1 MTGPAAPLPSGVPG
15 PSGPAPRG
23 QARAGHAARD
33 LDALARA
40 LGDPATAALAGAAL
54 HLAAQT
60 LRRERER
67 PAPEP
72 LSEAQR
78 AVLARFG
85 IDVTKVMPVEEFL
98 ASESVLRGF
107 EHHARVLAGAL
118 SVAEA
123 ARRLGVGPARVRQRI
138 RGGTLLAL
146 RGPDRAWRIPAFQ
159 FGDDDGGELPYLAR
173 VLGCAR
179 RPLSP
184 LGADSAFAL
193 PDEEFGGLSAR
204 NWLLAGGDPA
214 PVARL
219 VASL

>member
-1 MTGPAAPLPSGVPG
+1 MTGPAASLPSAPF
-15 PSGPAPRG
+15 GPAPRG
-23 QARAGHAARD
+23 EARAGHAARD
-33 LDALARA
+33 LAALARA
-40 LGDPATAALAGAAL
+40 LDDPATAALAGAAL
-54 HLAAQT
+54 HLAAAT

-72 LSEAQR
+72 LPEAQR
-78 AVLARFG
+78 AVLRRFG
-85 IDVTKVMPVEEFL
+85 IDVSKVMPVEEFL
-98 ASESVLRGF
+98 ASRPVRRGF

-123 ARRLGVGPARVRQRI
+123 ARRLGVGPGRVRQRI
-138 RGGTLLAL
+138 RGGTLLAFK
-146 RGPDRAWRIPAFQ
+146 GPDRAWRIPAFQ
-159 FGDDDGGELPYLAR
+159 FAGDDGGELPHLAR

-193 PDEEFGGLSAR
+193 PDEEFGGLNAR
-204 NWLLAGGDPA
+204 DWLLAGGDPV
-214 PVARL
+214 PVMRL